1 MTENQKPKSFGSI
14 AAEGKQTSTTGLV
27 STGVSGSF
35 PGVSQS
41 QLENS
46 AFYHARQS
54 PPPSDHV
61 ASMGS
66 DRKRGRRSLVNDE
79 NTLDDILGQ
88 CKFDDFC
95 HDSLMNLY

>member
-1 MTENQKPKSFGSI
+1 MSENQIPKSFGAI
-14 AAEGKQTSTTGLV
+14 AAEANRTSTTGLAT
-27 STGVSGSF
+27 SGVSPGF
-35 PGVSQS
+35 PAVTQS

-54 PPPSDHV
+54 PPPSDNV

-88 CKFDDFC
+88 CK
-95 HDSLMNLY
+95 L